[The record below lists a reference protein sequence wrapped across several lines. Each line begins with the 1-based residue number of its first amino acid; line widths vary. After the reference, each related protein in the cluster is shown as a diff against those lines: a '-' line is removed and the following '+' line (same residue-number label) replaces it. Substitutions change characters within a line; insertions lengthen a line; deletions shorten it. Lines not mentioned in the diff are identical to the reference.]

1 MGYPVKLKD
10 ASDHIFGF
18 TLLNDWTARDIMVW
32 EYVPLGPF
40 NGKNFAT
47 SISPW
52 IITKEALEPF
62 RNPLVA

>member
-52 IITKEALEPF
+52 IIT
-62 RNPLVA
+62 